1 MRYQPSVTTH
11 NPKERIKYQRN
22 PYSQSLSINNPQ
34 GTFHLLLKG
43 DILTCYEQ
51 IYFWDLSAEKVCQ
64 HLQTDMH
71 KGLNEDEAKQRLEKN
86 QLPKQVRRL
95 LMKRLLPI
103 L

>member
-51 IYFWDLSAEKVCQ
+51 R
-64 HLQTDMH
+64 
-71 KGLNEDEAKQRLEKN
+71 GLMIKN
-86 QLPKQVRRL
+86 VF
-95 LMKRLLPI
+95 
-103 L
+103 